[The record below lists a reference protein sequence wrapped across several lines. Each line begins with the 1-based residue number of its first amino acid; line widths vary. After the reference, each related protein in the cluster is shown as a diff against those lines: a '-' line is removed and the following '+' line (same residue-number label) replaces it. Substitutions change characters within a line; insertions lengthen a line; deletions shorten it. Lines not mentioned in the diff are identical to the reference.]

1 MTKIAIV
8 GAGSLVF
15 TRTLVRDLLRQPL
28 TADAE
33 IRLVD
38 IDPQR
43 LDQSRRAV
51 EHLVDKAGARMSLL
65 ATTDCATG
73 IRGCNY
79 VVNTIQVGGKA
90 ATRIDFD
97 LPERF
102 GVRQTIA
109 VTHGVGGI
117 SRALRT
123 IPPVLEIAR
132 TVEEHAPDAWFL
144 NYTNPMAMVVMAL
157 AAASGVRHVGLCHG
171 TEHTV
176 DAVAA
181 YLGIAADRERLAW
194 QAAGINHMTWL
205 LTLSLDGRDL
215 YQSLR
220 EYARSADLSQH
231 DDAVRLELMRRFGYF
246 VSESSVHNAE
256 YYPWFLRPG
265 APLPYGVRVREYL
278 FRLDDLE
285 RELAEGQGSGAAG
298 GPDAERGGTPSQ
310 GGATGNAGQS
320 EEYAPRVIAA
330 LEANHTYRF
339 MGNVLNTGGLVA
351 NLPSDCCVE
360 VPCFTDGGAVVP
372 ANTGPLPEQ
381 CAALNRVAVNVQLLT
396 VRAILEGRREGV
408 YQAAL
413 LDPLLSAQLSI
424 DDTVRLV
431 DELIDAHGNPA
442 GLR

>member
-15 TRTLVRDLLRQPL
+15 TRTLVRDLLRQRL

-51 EHLVDKAGARMSLL
+51 EHLVDKAGTRMSLV

-73 IRGCNY
+73 VRGCNY
-79 VVNTIQVGGKA
+79 VVNTIQVGGKE
-90 ATRIDFD
+90 ATRVDFD

-109 VTHGVGGI
+109 DTHGIGGI

-123 IPPVLEIAR
+123 VPALEIAR

-157 AAASGVRHVGLCHG
+157 AGASGVRHVGLCHG

-181 YLGIAADRERLAW
+181 YLGIAADRERFAW

-205 LTLSLDGRDL
+205 LTLSLDGQDTSTRAFANMPAP
-215 YQSLR
+215 R
-220 EYARSADLSQH
+220 GPEPAR
-231 DDAVRLELMRRFGYF
+231 RR
-246 VSESSVHNAE
+246 
-256 YYPWFLRPG
+256 
-265 APLPYGVRVREYL
+265 
-278 FRLDDLE
+278 
-285 RELAEGQGSGAAG
+285 GAAG
-298 GPDAERGGTPSQ
+298 ADAQVRLLRQRVERPQ
-310 GGATGNAGQS
+310 R
-320 EEYAPRVIAA
+320 RV
-330 LEANHTYRF
+330 
-339 MGNVLNTGGLVA
+339 
-351 NLPSDCCVE
+351 LP
-360 VPCFTDGGAVVP
+360 VVP
-372 ANTGPLPEQ
+372 AAGGTV
-381 CAALNRVAVNVQLLT
+381 ALW
-396 VRAILEGRREGV
+396 RARPGVPFPPGRPRTRTRRGTRQQGCRRPGRRAGRG
-408 YQAAL
+408 
-413 LDPLLSAQLSI
+413 PW
-424 DDTVRLV
+424 
-431 DELIDAHGNPA
+431 PA
-442 GLR
+442 

>member
-43 LDQSRRAV
+43 LDRSRRAV
-51 EHLVDKAGARMSLL
+51 EHLVDKAGTGMSLL
-65 ATTDCATG
+65 ATTDCASG
-73 IRGCNY
+73 VRGCNY
-79 VVNTIQVGGKA
+79 VVNTIQVGGKE
-90 ATRIDFD
+90 ATRVDFD

-109 VTHGVGGI
+109 DTHGIGGI

-123 IPPVLEIAR
+123 VPPALEIAR

-205 LTLSLDGRDL
+205 LKLSLDGRDL
-215 YQSLR
+215 YPDLR
-220 EYARSADLSQH
+220 DYARAADLSRH

-265 APLPYGVRVREYL
+265 APLPCGVRVREYL

-285 RELAEGQGSGAAG
+285 RELAEEQGGKDAG
-298 GPDAERGGTPSQ
+298 GPDAARCGSPAQ
-310 GGATGNAGQS
+310 ADGNGHAQQS
-320 EEYAPRVIAA
+320 E
-330 LEANHTYRF
+330 
-339 MGNVLNTGGLVA
+339 
-351 NLPSDCCVE
+351 
-360 VPCFTDGGAVVP
+360 
-372 ANTGPLPEQ
+372 
-381 CAALNRVAVNVQLLT
+381 
-396 VRAILEGRREGV
+396 
-408 YQAAL
+408 
-413 LDPLLSAQLSI
+413 
-424 DDTVRLV
+424 
-431 DELIDAHGNPA
+431 
-442 GLR
+442 